1 MKDFNEVLTQLETDR
16 QSLAEEVQ
24 RDRQADRRLSHGEIE
39 GRKQQHNRLATES
52 YEAFDAELSKKI
64 NDVRAEIE
72 ELSRPVEAVDP
83 LLSLNNGDLAR
94 AASLKVFLADDLQLS
109 VKELGKRVKAAIES
123 NDTVTMA
130 VYSRILGNSD
140 TAGHYILKTQ
150 LDAVL
155 IPATVGNEQ
164 KINELRERW
173 SNLAKQRSEA
183 RSRYTRFVGK
193 DTGVKVAF

>member
-109 VKELGKRVKAAIES
+109 VKELGKRIKAAIEA
-123 NDTVTMA
+123 NDRVLMA
-130 VYSRILGNSD
+130 VYSRLLSNSS
-140 TAGHYILKTQ
+140 TAGHSVLKSQ
-150 LDAVL
+150 LDATL
-155 IPATVGNEQ
+155 TPATAGNEEA
-164 KINELRERW
+164 IAALRDKW
-173 SNLAKQRSEA
+173 SALAGQRTEA
-183 RSRYTRFVGK
+183 RQKYSAFVGQ
-193 DTGVKVAF
+193 DDIRVAF

>member
-24 RDRQADRRLSHGEIE
+24 RDRQADRRLSAGEID
-39 GRKQQHNRLATES
+39 GRKQQHNRLATEA
-52 YEAFDAELSKKI
+52 YEAHDNELSRQI
-64 NDVRAEIE
+64 DQVRAEIE
-72 ELSRPVEAVDP
+72 ELSRPIEVADP

-155 IPATVGNEQ
+155 IPTTVGNEQ